1 MMARPAVA
9 TSAAPEIAV
18 RDRVGAA
25 DLAAVR
31 AMVRATGFFSAQE
44 EGIAVELVEERLAK
58 GAASGYEFRFAER
71 AGRLLGYTCY
81 GLIPLTEASFDL
93 YWIVVDPAA
102 QGTGVGRL
110 LLAETPRAV
119 APAAGT
125 AHYAATS
132 SRAQEAPPPGFYL
145 SAGYRTAAEFPDF
158 YAPGDGK
165 VVFVKRM
172 AAD

>member
-102 QGTGVGRL
+102 QGTGGEENGL
-110 LLAETPRAV
+110 
-119 APAAGT
+119 T
-125 AHYAATS
+125 AIY
-132 SRAQEAPPPGFYL
+132 RGFYL